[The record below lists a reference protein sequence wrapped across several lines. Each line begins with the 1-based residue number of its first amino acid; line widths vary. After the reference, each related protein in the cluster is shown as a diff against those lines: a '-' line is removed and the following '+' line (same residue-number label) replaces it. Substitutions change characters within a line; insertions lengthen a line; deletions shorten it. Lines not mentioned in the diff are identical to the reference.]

1 MLRWEKL
8 SRVDIAIT
16 LTIGMSD
23 KAGREIRFEGAG
35 VSPGTAHGKIHV
47 VRDDLDDVPRYRI
60 ASSQI
65 TDEIGRFEAA
75 LIQTRMQI
83 LEMQQRIAESIGA
96 KDAAI
101 FDAHL
106 LVVEDRTLIDEVLR
120 KLETDL
126 CNVEWVFQ
134 EVATRYAETLSK
146 IDDPYLRERALDIQD
161 VTKRVIRNLQGKAP
175 KRFLG
180 LGEPHILIAHNLTP
194 SDTASMKR
202 EHVLGIATD
211 LGSRTSHTAIMARSL
226 GIPAIVGLHD
236 VTAKLETGQ
245 YVLLDGTDGLLI
257 VDPAPET
264 LAHYADIESKRARVV
279 AKLKELRETSST
291 TRDGRHI
298 VLSANIELPEDVDAV
313 KANGAEGIGLYRTEF
328 LYLNRN
334 TLPTEEEQYEVY
346 RKVAES
352 VQPNPL
358 IIRTFDLGG
367 DKLAPGTVDITD
379 ELNPFLGWRAIRFCL
394 ENIDIFKT
402 QLRAILRASA
412 VGNVKIMFPMIS
424 GLDELRGAIAVLAE
438 CKKELS
444 SSKIDIGEEIEVG
457 AMIEIPSAAI
467 SANVLAREAD
477 FFSIGTNDLIQYTL
491 AVDRVNEKIA
501 HLYEPTHPAVLRL
514 LKMIADA
521 AHANNI
527 WVGVCGEMAGDVA
540 LIPLLLGLGMDEL
553 SASATLVPQVK
564 RAVQSLAIP
573 ECRELV
579 EVALNLD
586 TASEVLARCL
596 ELADKRYGDLLG

>member
-1 MLRWEKL
+1 MGDNSQQE
-8 SRVDIAIT
+8 V
-16 LTIGMSD
+16 
-23 KAGREIRFEGAG
+23 RFEGAG
-35 VSPGTAHGKIHV
+35 VSPGIACSKIHV
-47 VRDDLDDVPRYRI
+47 VRDDFDDITRYRI
-60 ASSQI
+60 APSQV
-65 TDEIGRFEAA
+65 TDEIGRFETA

-83 LEMQQRIAESIGA
+83 LEMQQRIAESIGT

-106 LVVEDRTLIDEVLR
+106 LVVEDHTLIDEVLR
-120 KLETDL
+120 KLETEL

-134 EVATRYAETLSK
+134 EVATRYAETLNK

-175 KRFLG
+175 KTFLA
-180 LGEPHILIAHNLTP
+180 LTEPHILVAHNLTP
-194 SDTASMKR
+194 SDTASMNR
-202 EHVLGIATD
+202 EKVLGIATD
-211 LGSRTSHTAIMARSL
+211 LGSRTSHTAILARSL
-226 GIPAIVGLHD
+226 DIPAIVGLHD

-245 YVLLDGTDGLLI
+245 HVLLDGSDGWLI
-257 VDPAPET
+257 IDPTPET
-264 LAHYADIESKRARVV
+264 LARYAEIESRRARVV
-279 AKLKELRETSST
+279 AQLKELRETTST

-313 KANGAEGIGLYRTEF
+313 AANGAEGIGLYRTEF
-328 LYLNRN
+328 LYLNRT
-334 TLPTEEEQYEVY
+334 TLPTEDEQYEVY
-346 RKVAES
+346 RKVAER
-352 VQPNPL
+352 VRPNPL

-367 DKLAPGTVDITD
+367 DKLAPGTVDISD

-402 QLRAILRASA
+402 QLRAILRASTA
-412 VGNVKIMFPMIS
+412 GNVKIMFPMIS
-424 GLDELRGAIAVLAE
+424 GLHELRRAIAVLAE
-438 CKKELS
+438 CKEELRG
-444 SSKIDIGEEIEVG
+444 SKIEIGEKTEVG

-467 SANVLAREAD
+467 SANVLAPEVD
-477 FFSIGTNDLIQYTL
+477 FFSIGTNDLIQYAL

-514 LKMIADA
+514 LKMVADA

-540 LIPLLLGLGMDEL
+540 LVPLLLGLGMDEL
-553 SASATLVPQVK
+553 SAGATLVPRVK

-579 EVALNLD
+579 EETLKLD
-586 TASEVLARCL
+586 TGSEILARCL
-596 ELADKRYGDLLG
+596 ELADKHYGDLLG

>member
-1 MLRWEKL
+1 
-8 SRVDIAIT
+8 
-16 LTIGMSD
+16 MSGE
-23 KAGREIRFEGAG
+23 AQREIRFEGAG
-35 VSPGTAHGKIHV
+35 VSPGIAHGKVHV
-47 VRDDLDDVPRYRI
+47 VRDDLDDIARYRI
-60 ASSQI
+60 SRSQV

-120 KLETDL
+120 NLETDL

-134 EVATRYAETLSK
+134 EVATRYAETLNK

-175 KRFLG
+175 KTFLA
-180 LGEPHILIAHNLTP
+180 LSEPHILIAHNLTP
-194 SDTASMKR
+194 SDTASMSR
-202 EHVLGIATD
+202 ERVLGIATD

-226 GIPAIVGLHD
+226 NIPAIVGLHD
-236 VTAKLETGQ
+236 ITAKLETGQ
-245 YVLLDGTDGLLI
+245 FVLVDGTDGLLI
-257 VDPAPET
+257 IDPKPET
-264 LAHYADIESKRARVV
+264 FVHYAEIESRRARVV
-279 AKLKELRETSST
+279 AQLKELRETSST

-313 KANGAEGIGLYRTEF
+313 AANGAEGIGLYRTEF

-334 TLPTEEEQYEVY
+334 TLPTEEEQYETY
-346 RKVAES
+346 RKVAEC
-352 VQPNPL
+352 VRPNPL

-367 DKLAPGTVDITD
+367 DKLAPGTVDISD

-424 GLDELRGAIAVLAE
+424 RLEELRRAVAILAE
-438 CKKELS
+438 CKEELRHA
-444 SSKIDIGEEIEVG
+444 KIPIGEKIEVG

-467 SANVLAREAD
+467 SANVLAPEVD
-477 FFSIGTNDLIQYTL
+477 FFSIGTNDLIQYAL

-521 AHANNI
+521 AHAHHI
-527 WVGVCGEMAGDVA
+527 WVGVCGEMAGDIA

-553 SASATLVPQVK
+553 SAGATLVPRVK

-573 ECRELV
+573 ECCELV
-579 EVALNLD
+579 EEALQLN
-586 TASEVLARCL
+586 TASEILARCL
-596 ELADKRYGDLLG
+596 QLADKRYGDLLG

>member
-1 MLRWEKL
+1 
-8 SRVDIAIT
+8 
-16 LTIGMSD
+16 MSD
-23 KAGREIRFEGAG
+23 KGRQEIQFEGAG
-35 VSPGTAHGKIHV
+35 VSSGSAFGKIHV
-47 VRDDLDDVPRYRI
+47 VRDDLDDVARYRI
-60 ASSQI
+60 SPSQVP
-65 TDEIGRFEAA
+65 DEIGRFETA

-134 EVATRYAETLSK
+134 EVATRYAETLNK

-175 KRFLG
+175 KTFLG
-180 LGEPHILIAHNLTP
+180 LSEPHILVAHNLTP
-194 SDTASMKR
+194 SDTASMNR
-202 EHVLGIATD
+202 ERVLGIVTD

-226 GIPAIVGLHD
+226 NIPAIVGLHD
-236 VTAKLETGQ
+236 ITAKLETGQ
-245 YVLLDGTDGLLI
+245 HVLVDGTDGLLI
-257 VDPAPET
+257 VDPTPET
-264 LAHYADIESKRARVV
+264 LAHYAEIESRRARVV
-279 AKLKELRETSST
+279 AQLKELRETRST

-313 KANGAEGIGLYRTEF
+313 EANGAEGIGLYRTEF

-334 TLPTEEEQYEVY
+334 TLPTEDEQYETY
-346 RKVAES
+346 RKVAER
-352 VQPNPL
+352 VRPDPL

-394 ENIDIFKT
+394 ENVDIFKT

-424 GLDELRGAIAVLAE
+424 GLDELRHAIAVLAE
-438 CKKELS
+438 CREELY
-444 SSKIDIGEEIEVG
+444 SSKIDIGKKIEVG
-457 AMIEIPSAAI
+457 AMIEIPSAAL
-467 SANVLAREAD
+467 SANVLACEVD
-477 FFSIGTNDLIQYTL
+477 FFSIGTNDLIQYAL

-501 HLYEPTHPAVLRL
+501 HLYKPTHPAVLRL

-521 AHANNI
+521 AHASDI

-553 SASATLVPQVK
+553 SASATLVPRVK

-573 ECRELV
+573 ECQELV
-579 EVALNLD
+579 EETLKLD
-586 TASEVLARCL
+586 TASEILARCL
-596 ELADKRYGDLLG
+596 ELADKRYGDLLS